1 MAECTEFIIEKRR
14 GWTWRLRSPGLLD
27 AWFDQ
32 YEQALE
38 SSLVKSNAVRSV
50 FKIKDDYFVK
60 FDRPENLLHKLRAY
74 FYCKAESEFNTGMKL
89 EKDGIPVV
97 KYLGWGRQ
105 GSLSMIFSKAI
116 PDAVT
121 ALEFWTREF
130 VTGEKKHTAYL
141 DHLAEFLKKIIH
153 SGYFHPDFHLGNIL
167 YDRKTKQFVLVDVYG
182 ITKPEHIPVRKL
194 EQMYKIVLAFKD
206 AISDAEAEKLIMFL
220 GIRDTAET
228 AMKYF
233 YSALKTEAIF
243 MNNEWPKRRQQIL
256 GHYRKF
262 ITAIKLDE
270 REYLLRHSAA
280 AEPFITPGELPELLR
295 SETLERVTLPKEAAL
310 SLWLKSFRLQF
321 YGIAH
326 RQPLALE
333 RAGHN
338 NILYFRKVEYQV
350 PEPGTP
356 PITEFLNRCNSCSVN
371 PTRDN
376 LRQTA
381 SGRILINT
389 VASIK
394 LET

>member
-1 MAECTEFIIEKRR
+1 MTEGSEFVIEKRR

-32 YEQALE
+32 YEEPLE

-60 FDRPENLLHKLRAY
+60 FDRPEKMLHKLRAY
-74 FYCKAESEFNTGMKL
+74 FHCKAEAEFNTAMQL

-105 GSLSMIFSKAI
+105 GCLSMIFSRAI

-130 VTGEKKHTAYL
+130 VVGEKKHAAFL
-141 DHLAEFLKKIIH
+141 EHLSEFLKKIIH
-153 SGYFHPDFHLGNIL
+153 SGYYHPDFHLGNIL
-167 YDRKTKQFVLVDVYG
+167 YSPKTRQFALVDVYG
-182 ITKPEHIPVRKL
+182 ITKPGHISVRQL
-194 EQMYKIVLAFKD
+194 ERMYKIVLAFKEV
-206 AISDAEAEKLIMFL
+206 ICDAEMEKLIIAI
-220 GIRDTAET
+220 GIRDTAE
-228 AMKYF
+228 AARQYF
-233 YSALKTEAIF
+233 YSALETEAAF
-243 MNNEWPKRRQQIL
+243 MNDEWPKRRQQIL

-262 ITAIKLDE
+262 ITEINLDG
-270 REYLLRHSAA
+270 REYLLRHTPA
-280 AEPFITPGELPELLR
+280 AEPFISPGELPGLLQADA
-295 SETLERVTLPKEAAL
+295 LEKFTLPKEAAL
-310 SLWLKSFRLQF
+310 SLWLRSFRLQF

-338 NILYFRKVEYQV
+338 NILYFRKVEYQD
-350 PEPGTP
+350 PEPGIP
-356 PITEFLNRCNSCSVN
+356 SVTEFLNRCNSCAIF

-376 LRQTA
+376 LRQTPA
-381 SGRILINT
+381 GRILINN
-389 VASIK
+389 VASVNLDI
-394 LET
+394 